1 MVQFISNGR
10 WLLALPCFSN
20 WLTVITKYQLL
31 IANSPAFMNF
41 IIIGCGYVGYA
52 VADYLYQK
60 NTCVITATTTTPEKI
75 PTLQKVAQKA
85 IVLNG
90 EDIEGLKSALQNQ
103 DTVLFSIARKGA
115 STYQE
120 TYLQTA
126 NNLIQ
131 AIEDN
136 TTVKQIIYTS
146 SSSVYGDRGGSLVDE
161 ETPVQPSSESGKAL
175 RETEQ
180 ILLSV
185 SGEKLKVCVLRLG
198 GIYGPNR
205 ELVKI
210 YSRIAG
216 KTLPGK
222 GREPANWIH
231 LDDIVGAID
240 FARQH
245 RLQGIYNV
253 VDDANFTRF
262 EVIEKVCEKHNLEKV
277 KWDLLS
283 KSSRS
288 SNAKLSNQK
297 LKEVGYN
304 LIHPQ
309 MSF

>member
-1 MVQFISNGR
+1 
-10 WLLALPCFSN
+10 
-20 WLTVITKYQLL
+20 
-31 IANSPAFMNF
+31 MNL

-52 VADYLYQK
+52 VADYLYYNQK
-60 NTCVITATTTTPEKI
+60 NTCVVTATTTTPEKI
-75 PTLQKVAQKA
+75 PRLQKVAQKA
-85 IVLNG
+85 IILNG

-103 DTVLFSIARKGA
+103 DTVLLSIARKGA

-126 NNLIQ
+126 NNLIK
-131 AIEDN
+131 AIKDN

-146 SSSVYGDRGGSLVDE
+146 SCSVYGDRGGSLVDE

-180 ILLSV
+180 ILLSG
-185 SGEKLKVCVLRLG
+185 SSEKMNVCVLRLG

-205 ELVKI
+205 ELLKI

-216 KTLPGK
+216 KTLSGNGK
-222 GREPANWIH
+222 EPANWIH
-231 LDDIVGAID
+231 LDDIVRGID

-245 RLQGIYNV
+245 RLQGIYNL
-253 VDDANFTRF
+253 VDDAKFTRF
-262 EVIEKVCEKHNLEKV
+262 EIIEQVCEKHNLEKV
-277 KWDLLS
+277 KWDLSS

-288 SNAKLSNQK
+288 YNAEVSNQK
-297 LKEVGYN
+297 LKEVGYK
-304 LIHPQ
+304 LVHPQ